1 MKIKITKFLAVALTV
16 LWLFPAAGLQAG
28 EKKIKI
34 VTTTT
39 TLADLAKQVA
49 GDVAEIYTVASPR
62 RDLHFIEPTP
72 KDVLMVRQADVFIH
86 EGLDAEP
93 WRDPLLD
100 AAGNRKFLGDAERAI
115 DVSQGIELLEVPTD
129 VSRLEGDIHLFG
141 NPHYWLDP
149 RNVKIMTR
157 TVAENLSEI
166 YPDHAADFQ
175 KNADGYLTELDKK
188 IIGWTTLMAP
198 FAGAPVVAYHQSWP
212 YLAAFS
218 GLRIAGYLEPK
229 PGIPPTSRH
238 LAQLEK
244 IMAEENVRVVIRES
258 YNDKRAPEKVAKKTG
273 AKVLV
278 LSQMPEKETYT
289 AMMDQ
294 NFSLLASAL
303 ENGGKS

>member
-1 MKIKITKFLAVALTV
+1 MKKHYLKIFAAAVSALLIFAPGAV
-16 LWLFPAAGLQAG
+16 YAA

-49 GDVAEIYTVASPR
+49 GDQAEIYTVASPR
-62 RDLHFIEPTP
+62 RDLHFITPTP

-100 AAGNRKFLGDAERAI
+100 AAGNRKFLGDAEHSV
-115 DVSQGIELLEVPTD
+115 DVSRGIGLLEVPTTL
-129 VSRLEGDIHLFG
+129 SRLEGDIHVFG

-157 TVAENLSEI
+157 TIADHLSEVR
-166 YPDHAADFQ
+166 PEDASVFQ
-175 KNADGYLTELDKK
+175 KNAETYVAALEKK
-188 IIGWTTLMAP
+188 IAGWNSLMAP

-212 YLAAFS
+212 YLAAFA

-238 LAQLEK
+238 LAQLERTMK
-244 IMAEENVRVVIRES
+244 EENITVVIRES
-258 YNDKRAPEKVAKKTG
+258 FNDKRAPEKVAKKTG
-273 AKVLV
+273 AAVIELA
-278 LSQMPEKETYT
+278 QMPDKAGYI
-289 AMMDQ
+289 AMMDR
-294 NFSLLASAL
+294 NFGLLAEAL
-303 ENGGKS
+303 KNGKKS